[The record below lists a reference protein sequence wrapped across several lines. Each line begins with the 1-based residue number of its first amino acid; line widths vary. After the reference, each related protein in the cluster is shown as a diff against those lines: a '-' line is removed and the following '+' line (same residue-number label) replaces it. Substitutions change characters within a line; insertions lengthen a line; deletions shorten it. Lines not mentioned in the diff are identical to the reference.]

1 MKYNEEQAREIETI
15 KERTITLKLSDADCE
30 RIAKKVGL
38 HGLTV
43 GELFE
48 NFIGD
53 LVGGTYSN
61 GSDERGMAQQW
72 FERCWFGMFPE
83 ETLLWYLLD
92 WGHDIDDF
100 LTTYDELK
108 YFESNPQEF
117 ADEVAELEDGER
129 LWFQEE
135 YQDYVGEFLEKHK
148 DIDLDK
154 EIETCRKWLKD
165 LKELK
170 GETL

>member
-1 MKYNEEQAREIETI
+1 MTNQEKEIQTI
-15 KERTITLKLSDADCE
+15 KERNITVKISDADVE
-30 RIAKKVGL
+30 RLAKKCGK

-53 LVGGTYSN
+53 LVGGTYYN
-61 GSDERGMAQQW
+61 GSDEMDRANSW

-92 WGHDIDDF
+92 WGHDVDDF

-108 YFESNPQEF
+108 YFESNPDEF
-117 ADEVAELEDGER
+117 VDEVAELEEGEK
-129 LWFQEE
+129 LWFEND
-135 YQDYVGEFLEKHK
+135 YHDYVDDYIEKHK
-148 DIDLDK
+148 DVDIVK

-165 LKELK
+165 MQELK
-170 GETL
+170 GE